1 MKQIENYLKS
11 GKFLAWLT
19 LMLFAVVTGG
29 ASMMAVG
36 DNVAPQIGGEGP
48 DPASKAEVGDH
59 EPVKAGESDLDS
71 PGGKKDGQNL
81 DGTQASSTQLGEG
94 GMIDDEWDTNIVKF
108 YPYRTPLLSIAR
120 QVATKV
126 NIKNWTAKHMRIG
139 GETLDGKTTQTIN
152 AGDTITLTSANFSGS
167 LRPFYKCS
175 TVYVPDVE
183 GYAEGSTTKRE
194 NCLQLYVIESNG
206 KKVVLQ
212 ATNGKAKNEGDPS
225 TDLDNMTCPEIP
237 SGTVFVVGATAASE
251 SQLMVPPE
259 NMQPREKE
267 ICVQKKLLNILYTTD
282 FEKVQTKVPI
292 GVKDLKADAIMKY
305 NLRAERSYWFGTKR
319 KFKVLTE
326 DGAVEDVYIAEGLLS
341 QLTNAYAIGET
352 QEWGDWIAM
361 SKLQF
366 TDFAENNH
374 AYVFAGKNFIEN
386 LEKMKID
393 KDGKNDIIN
402 HDEFDLTF
410 KRIKDT
416 FGTFDVVWDQT
427 LDLMHMEDFAVIM
440 DLKASRRYVRVANKE
455 RTNDMSKGA
464 GAIRDAKRWIHEE
477 ADCIALRGYNSI
489 LVGPEEKISKMGMTT
504 LKAIISAAK
513 LPETPA
519 EGMKVALTEDY
530 TLSGGSGGSDTKYE
544 KGNVYYY
551 TKGKWELYKGQDVAA

>member
-1 MKQIENYLKS
+1 MKQIVGKLKS

-19 LMLFAVVTGG
+19 LTLLAVVTGG
-29 ASMMAVG
+29 TSAMAMA
-36 DNVAPQIGGEGP
+36 DNVAPQIGDEGNS
-48 DPASKAEVGDH
+48 PASKTEVEEH
-59 EPVKAGESDLDS
+59 EPVDPNVSDRKS
-71 PGGKKDGQNL
+71 PGGKMDGQGL
-81 DGTQASSTQLGEG
+81 DGTQASSTQLNEG

-120 QVATKV
+120 QVSTKV
-126 NIKNWTAKHMRIG
+126 NIKNWTAKHMRVG
-139 GETLDGKTTQTIN
+139 GETLDGVTTQEI
-152 AGDTITLTSANFSGS
+152 AGGDTIELTSQNFSGS

-225 TDLDNMTCPEIP
+225 TDLDNMTCPDIP

-319 KFKVLTE
+319 KFKVMTE

-386 LEKMKID
+386 LERMKID

-402 HDEFDLTF
+402 HDEYDLTF

-455 RTNDMSKGA
+455 RTADLAQGA

-489 LVGPEEKISKMGMTT
+489 LVGPEEKISKLGMTT
-504 LKAIISAAK
+504 LRTIISAAK

-519 EGMKVALTEDY
+519 KGMKVALTETY
-530 TLSGGSGGSDTKYE
+530 TDNDTQYDKGS
-544 KGNVYYY
+544 VYYY
-551 TKGKWELYKGQDVAA
+551 SGTKWELYKGQDVAE

>member
-59 EPVKAGESDLDS
+59 EPVKAGESDLGS
-71 PGGKKDGQNL
+71 PGGKQDGQNL